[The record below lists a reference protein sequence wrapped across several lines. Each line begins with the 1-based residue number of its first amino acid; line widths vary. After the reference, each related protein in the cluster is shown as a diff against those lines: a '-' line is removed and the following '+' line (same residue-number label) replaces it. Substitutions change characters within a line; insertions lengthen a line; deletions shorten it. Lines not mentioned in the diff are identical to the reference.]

1 MPRTIP
7 RTAFRV
13 AGVFILVLGLFG
25 VTLAVTLATF
35 HGISNAEQQVAE
47 LDEAKH
53 MGHGVAGLI
62 REQYIHQ
69 AHTLIAW
76 DHSHL
81 AHYAKAARNARDA
94 TARLESLNLNTEEK
108 AHAHQI
114 AVAVAAVDDIFL
126 ARTVPA
132 LDAND
137 REQVGTLHE
146 QTEALVNQAVQISQ
160 ALNSRLEARAD
171 AARDTANGLRR
182 RAVVIV
188 LACFTVAIAVTA
200 GGWVVILQSVLK
212 RLQQLQKGA
221 HQLAGGDLGARVDV
235 GGSDD
240 LSELATTFNS
250 MAASL
255 DKHQRKLMHAE
266 RLGVLGQV
274 AAGVAHEINNPL
286 GVILGYVT
294 LLRRTPDRPP
304 KDEEGLKIIED
315 ETRQSQRIVRALLDL
330 ARPTDKARTPTDLGE
345 LAREAAERLAEA
357 HQTRAGMITGPTVKG
372 KALVSADSAA
382 VRQVISNLLMNAVE
396 ASADA
401 GDIVMSVRETTEFA
415 ELEIRDHGVGI
426 PADVFPQIFD
436 PFFTTKRTGTGLGL
450 SICQAVVSAHEGTLE
465 VFSELGKG
473 TRAVLR
479 LPLARARAG
488 AEQ

>member
-1 MPRTIP
+1 M
-7 RTAFRV
+7 
-13 AGVFILVLGLFG
+13 
-25 VTLAVTLATF
+25 ATF
-35 HGISNAEQQVAE
+35 HGISGAEQQVAE

-53 MGHGVAGLI
+53 LGHGVAGLI

-81 AHYAKAARNARDA
+81 AHYVIAARNARDA
-94 TARLESLNLNTEEK
+94 TARLESLNLTAEEK

-137 REQVGTLHE
+137 REQVSALHE

-188 LACFTVAIAVTA
+188 IACFTVAIAVTA
-200 GGWVVILQSVLK
+200 GGWGVILQSVLK
-212 RLQQLQKGA
+212 RLQQLQTGA
-221 HQLAGGDLGARVDV
+221 HQLAGGDLGVRVDV

-266 RLGVLGQV
+266 RLGVLGKV

-294 LLRRTPDRPP
+294 LLRRTPDRPQ

-330 ARPTDKARTPTDLGE
+330 ARPTDTARTPTDLGE
-345 LAREAAERLAEA
+345 LAREAVERFREV
-357 HQTRAGMITGPTVKG
+357 HHTRVGPISG
-372 KALVSADSAA
+372 PSQNAKALVSADSAA
-382 VRQVISNLLMNAVE
+382 VRQVVSNLLMNAVE

-401 GDIVMSVRETTEFA
+401 GEIVVSVRETDEFA
-415 ELEIRDHGVGI
+415 ELEVRDHGSGI
-426 PADVFPQIFD
+426 ASDVFPQIFD
-436 PFFTTKRTGTGLGL
+436 PFFTTKQGGTGLGL
-450 SICQAVVSAHEGTLE
+450 PICQAVVSAHEGTLE
-465 VFSELGKG
+465 VFSDSGKG
-473 TRAVLR
+473 TRAILR
-479 LPLARARAG
+479 LPLTRTRASG
-488 AEQ
+488 EQ

>member
-1 MPRTIP
+1 MPRAIP

-25 VTLAVTLATF
+25 VTLAVTLETF

-94 TARLESLNLNTEEK
+94 TARLESLNLTAEEK
-108 AHAHQI
+108 VHAHQI
-114 AVAVAAVDDIFL
+114 AVAVAEVDDIFL

-137 REQVGTLHE
+137 REKVGTLHE
-146 QTEALVNQAVQISQ
+146 QTETLVNQAVQISQ

-182 RAVVIV
+182 RAVIIV
-188 LACFTVAIAVTA
+188 LACFLVAIAVTA
-200 GGWVVILQSVLK
+200 GGWFVILQSVLK

-221 HQLAGGDLGARVDV
+221 YQLAGGDLGARVDV

-330 ARPTDKARTPTDLGE
+330 ARPSDKARTPTDLGE
-345 LAREAAERLAEA
+345 LAREAVERFTEA
-357 HQTRAGMITGPTVKG
+357 HHTRVGLINGPPREAS
-372 KALVSADSAA
+372 ALVSADSAA
-382 VRQVISNLLMNAVE
+382 VRQVVSNLLINAIE

-401 GDIVMSVRETTEFA
+401 GEIVVSVRETDEFA
-415 ELEIRDHGVGI
+415 ELEVRDHGSGI
-426 PADVFPQIFD
+426 ASDVFPQIFD
-436 PFFTTKRTGTGLGL
+436 PFFTTKRGGTGLGL

-465 VFSELGKG
+465 VFSESGNG

-479 LPLARARAG
+479 LPLARARSNG
-488 AEQ
+488 EQ

>member
-1 MPRTIP
+1 MPRAIP

-13 AGVFILVLGLFG
+13 AAVFIVVLGLFG
-25 VTLAVTLATF
+25 VTLGVTLQTF
-35 HGISNAEQQVAE
+35 HGIGEAEQQVAE

-53 MGHGVAGLI
+53 LGHGVAGLI

-69 AHTLIAW
+69 AHTIIAW

-94 TARLESLNLNTEEK
+94 TAHLESLGLTAEER
-108 AHAHQI
+108 AQAREI
-114 AVAVAAVDDIFL
+114 AAAVAAVDATFL

-137 REQVGTLHE
+137 RAQVGRFHE
-146 QTEALVNQAVQISQ
+146 ETEGLVNHAVQVSQ
-160 ALNSRLEARAD
+160 SLNGRLEARAD
-171 AARDTANGLRR
+171 AAREKANGLRK

-200 GGWVVILQSVLK
+200 GGWGVILQSVLR
-212 RLQQLQKGA
+212 RLRQLQNGA
-221 HQLAGGDLGARVDV
+221 FKLAGGDLGARVDV

-240 LSELATTFNS
+240 LSELAMTFNN

-304 KDEEGLKIIED
+304 KDEEGLRIIED

-330 ARPTDKARTPTDLGE
+330 ARPTDKARAPTDLGE
-345 LAREAAERLAEA
+345 LARDAAERLTES
-357 HQTRAGMITGPTVKG
+357 HQTRIGSITGPPLEA

-382 VRQVISNLLMNAVE
+382 VRQVVSNLLMNAVE
-396 ASADA
+396 ASTDG
-401 GDIVMSVRETTEFA
+401 GDIVMSVRETADFA
-415 ELEIRDHGVGI
+415 ELEVRDHGSGI
-426 PADVFPQIFD
+426 ASDIFPQIFD

-465 VFSELGKG
+465 VFSELGQG

-479 LPLARARAG
+479 LPLARVRAEG
-488 AEQ
+488 EQ